1 MGDYHQCFSR
11 AAVLEGYSKATLA
24 VGLDPIALLKQSDID
39 PYCLRYPD
47 FKIPTASIIQLLELT
62 ASQANVADFGL
73 RMAECRSG
81 SALGL
86 AELVL
91 AQQPTLGAVIH
102 KLLDIAWVQ
111 VDGLLLAVENV
122 AGFVVFTA
130 DLEASL
136 PGPAHQTIQLAM
148 ASMIKI
154 LERVAHTKIQ
164 CAAISFQCCE
174 PGPSVRYVK
183 IFGKNPAYGAEQNAL
198 TIRETDLALTLR
210 PSDPVLEAR
219 LLNLL
224 LTLRPSDPVLE
235 ARLLNLL
242 LDTTGVREPTIV
254 DRTRHIIQ
262 ILLPTGQCRITRVA
276 AMLSVDRRTLNRWL
290 SNHGVSFSELVQEVR
305 MEVIRSSLRREVK
318 IRGSMSDMLGFAHRS
333 SFSRWWS
340 HNKAAV
346 LQEPSARDVNPRQ
359 MLL

>member
-174 PGPSVRYVK
+174 TGPSLRYVK

-198 TIRETDLALTLR
+198 TIRETDLA
-210 PSDPVLEAR
+210 
-219 LLNLL
+219 

-305 MEVIRSSLRREVK
+305 MAVIRSSLRREVK

>member
-174 PGPSVRYVK
+174 PGPSLRYVK

-198 TIRETDLALTLR
+198 TIRETDLA
-210 PSDPVLEAR
+210 
-219 LLNLL
+219 

-318 IRGSMSDMLGFAHRS
+318 IRGSMSDILGFAHRS

>member
-174 PGPSVRYVK
+174 PGPSLRYVK

-198 TIRETDLALTLR
+198 TIREADLA
-210 PSDPVLEAR
+210 
-219 LLNLL
+219 

>member
-62 ASQANVADFGL
+62 AAQANVADFGL

-174 PGPSVRYVK
+174 PGPSLRYVK

-198 TIRETDLALTLR
+198 TIRETDLA
-210 PSDPVLEAR
+210 
-219 LLNLL
+219 

-305 MEVIRSSLRREVK
+305 MEVIRSSLGREVK

>member
-174 PGPSVRYVK
+174 PGPSLRYVK

-198 TIRETDLALTLR
+198 TIRETDLA
-210 PSDPVLEAR
+210 
-219 LLNLL
+219 

>member
-174 PGPSVRYVK
+174 PGPSLRYVK

-198 TIRETDLALTLR
+198 TIRETDLA
-210 PSDPVLEAR
+210 
-219 LLNLL
+219 

-318 IRGSMSDMLGFAHRS
+318 IGGSMSDMLGFAHRS

>member
-122 AGFVVFTA
+122 AGFVVLTA

-174 PGPSVRYVK
+174 PGPSLRYVK

-210 PSDPVLEAR
+210 PSDPL
-219 LLNLL
+219 
-224 LTLRPSDPVLE
+224 LE

-340 HNKAAV
+340 HNKASV
-346 LQEPSARDVNPRQ
+346 LQEPSIRDVNPRQ

>member
-198 TIRETDLALTLR
+198 TIRETDL
-210 PSDPVLEAR
+210 S
-219 LLNLL
+219 

-305 MEVIRSSLRREVK
+305 MEVIRSSLRRKVK

-346 LQEPSARDVNPRQ
+346 LQEPSARDLNPRQ

>member
-130 DLEASL
+130 NLEASL

-174 PGPSVRYVK
+174 PGPSLRYVK

-198 TIRETDLALTLR
+198 TIRETDLA
-210 PSDPVLEAR
+210 
-219 LLNLL
+219 

>member
-136 PGPAHQTIQLAM
+136 PGPAHQTNPLAM

-174 PGPSVRYVK
+174 PGPSLRYVK

-198 TIRETDLALTLR
+198 KIRETDLALTLR
-210 PSDPVLEAR
+210 PSDPL
-219 LLNLL
+219 
-224 LTLRPSDPVLE
+224 LE

-340 HNKAAV
+340 HNKASV
-346 LQEPSARDVNPRQ
+346 LQEPSIRDVNPRQ

>member
-224 LTLRPSDPVLE
+224 L
-235 ARLLNLL
+235 
-242 LDTTGVREPTIV
+242 DTTGVREPTIV

-318 IRGSMSDMLGFAHRS
+318 IRGSMSDILGFAHRS

>member
-174 PGPSVRYVK
+174 PGPSLRYVK

-198 TIRETDLALTLR
+198 TIRETDLA
-210 PSDPVLEAR
+210 
-219 LLNLL
+219 

-305 MEVIRSSLRREVK
+305 MEVIRSSLRREIK

-346 LQEPSARDVNPRQ
+346 LQEPPIRDVNPRQ

>member
-86 AELVL
+86 VELVL

-174 PGPSVRYVK
+174 PGPSLRYVK

-224 LTLRPSDPVLE
+224 L
-235 ARLLNLL
+235 
-242 LDTTGVREPTIV
+242 DTTSVREPTIV

-346 LQEPSARDVNPRQ
+346 LQEPPIRDVNPRQ

>member
-224 LTLRPSDPVLE
+224 L
-235 ARLLNLL
+235 
-242 LDTTGVREPTIV
+242 DTTGVREPTIV

>member
-1 MGDYHQCFSR
+1 MSDYHQLFSR

-47 FKIPTASIIQLLELT
+47 FKLPTASIIQLLELT

-122 AGFVVFTA
+122 EGFVVFTA

-174 PGPSVRYVK
+174 PDPSVRYVK

-198 TIRETDLALTLR
+198 TIRGTDLA
-210 PSDPVLEAR
+210 
-219 LLNLL
+219 

-305 MEVIRSSLRREVK
+305 MAVIRSSLRREVK

>member
-174 PGPSVRYVK
+174 PGPSLRYVK

-224 LTLRPSDPVLE
+224 L
-235 ARLLNLL
+235 
-242 LDTTGVREPTIV
+242 DTTGVREPTIV

-262 ILLPTGQCRITRVA
+262 ILLPAGQCRITRVA

-290 SNHGVSFSELVQEVR
+290 SNQGVSFSELVQEVR

>member
-1 MGDYHQCFSR
+1 M
-11 AAVLEGYSKATLA
+11 
-24 VGLDPIALLKQSDID
+24 
-39 PYCLRYPD
+39 
-47 FKIPTASIIQLLELT
+47 
-62 ASQANVADFGL
+62 
-73 RMAECRSG
+73 
-81 SALGL
+81 
-86 AELVL
+86 
-91 AQQPTLGAVIH
+91 
-102 KLLDIAWVQ
+102 Q

-122 AGFVVFTA
+122 ERFVVLTA

-136 PGPAHQTIQLAM
+136 PGPAHQTNPLAM

-154 LERVAHTKIQ
+154 LERVAHTKLQ

-174 PGPSVRYVK
+174 PGPSLRYVK

-224 LTLRPSDPVLE
+224 R
-235 ARLLNLL
+235 
-242 LDTTGVREPTIV
+242 DTTGVREPTIV

-262 ILLPTGQCRITRVA
+262 ILLPTGQCRIIHVA

-340 HNKAAV
+340 HNKASV
-346 LQEPSARDVNPRQ
+346 LQEPSIRDVNPRQ

>member
-122 AGFVVFTA
+122 AGFVVLTA

-174 PGPSVRYVK
+174 PGPSLRYVK

-198 TIRETDLALTLR
+198 TIRETDLA
-210 PSDPVLEAR
+210 
-219 LLNLL
+219 

-340 HNKAAV
+340 HNKASV
-346 LQEPSARDVNPRQ
+346 LQEPSIRDVNPRQ

>member
-122 AGFVVFTA
+122 EGFVVFTA

-174 PGPSVRYVK
+174 PGPSLRYVK

-224 LTLRPSDPVLE
+224 L
-235 ARLLNLL
+235 
-242 LDTTGVREPTIV
+242 DTTGVREPTIV
-254 DRTRHIIQ
+254 GRTRHIIQ

-340 HNKAAV
+340 HNKASV
-346 LQEPSARDVNPRQ
+346 LQEPSIRDVNPRQ

>member
-73 RMAECRSG
+73 RMAEWRSG

-174 PGPSVRYVK
+174 PGPSLRYVK

-198 TIRETDLALTLR
+198 TIRETDLA
-210 PSDPVLEAR
+210 
-219 LLNLL
+219 

-346 LQEPSARDVNPRQ
+346 LQEPPIRDDNPRQ

>member
-130 DLEASL
+130 NLEASL

-219 LLNLL
+219 LF
-224 LTLRPSDPVLE
+224 
-235 ARLLNLL
+235 NLL
-242 LDTTGVREPTIV
+242 LDTTGVREPTMV